1 MVIRRVRILLPA
13 AIAALLAACLLG
25 WFLTRETES
34 ALQLPKMQTTLVDQ
48 SVLQTAHNLALLADT
63 PAEQDYARNALRIA
77 DHEVDQGFAMALHKA
92 ETPAAP
98 VKGPL
103 KQLADRIALLK
114 PRIAEETARIAKL
127 TDDDEIALAKAQL
140 ALDQDELDDAQGDLA
155 RQGGD
160 PHAKLQQALQEHDA
174 EKQNSTLPKVAPA
187 APTPTLAAQFQAWRS
202 LGAKQDQLAAARG
215 DATRNSHA
223 MSQEHDASEKQV
235 NQKSTESDEDNK
247 AKLARLRHM
256 SDMKKNAMMMDEC
269 IVDCQQLADVYGRWG
284 SLVESRRRGV
294 LNQLLRSLA
303 VILAILLAVVLIDR
317 AIRHAFR
324 RQKDAR
330 RLHQLRVMATIAVQV
345 AGVILILLVLFGPP
359 SQIATIFGFAT
370 AGLTVALKD
379 FIVGFFG
386 WFALMGKNGIKL
398 GDWVEINGVG
408 GEVIEIGLLKTV
420 VLEMGNWTST
430 GHPTGRQVS
439 FVNSFALE
447 GHFYNFSTA
456 GQWLWDELQVTLPLD
471 GDPYSKAEQI
481 RQTVERATEDDA
493 RLAEQDWQRVTHQYG
508 TRVFSAKPA
517 VEIRPAMNGLN
528 VVVRYITR
536 GPERFEVKSKLF
548 ESLVG
553 LLHKP
558 LLSGEQTA

>member
-1 MVIRRVRILLPA
+1 MVIRRVRLLAPV
-13 AIAALLAACLLG
+13 AIAALLVACLAG
-25 WFLTRETES
+25 WFLTRDT
-34 ALQLPKMQTTLVDQ
+34 APTLQLPKLQTTLVDQ
-48 SVLQTAHNLALLADT
+48 SVLQAAHDLALLADT
-63 PAEQDYARNALRIA
+63 PAEQDYARDALRLA
-77 DHEVDQGFAMALHKA
+77 DHEVDQGFAMALHDA
-92 ETPAAP
+92 ETPAVP

-103 KQLADRIALLK
+103 KQLADRIAALK

-127 TDDDEIALAKAQL
+127 TDDDEIELAKAQL

-174 EKQNSTLPKVAPA
+174 GKQNTVLPKVAPA
-187 APTPTLAAQFQAWRS
+187 AATPTLAEQFQAWRS
-202 LGAKQDQLAAARG
+202 LGAKQDQIASARSQASG
-215 DATRNSHA
+215 KSHA

-235 NQKSTESDEDNK
+235 NQTSTESDQDMK

-269 IVDCQQLADVYGRWG
+269 IVDCQQLGDVYGRWG
-284 SLVESRRRGV
+284 TLVASRRRGV
-294 LNQLLRSLA
+294 LNEMLRSLA
-303 VILAILLAVVLIDR
+303 LILAILLAVVLIDR

-324 RQKDAR
+324 RRKDPR
-330 RLHQLRVMATIAVQV
+330 QLHQLRVMATIGVQV
-345 AGVILILLVLFGPP
+345 IGVLLILLAIFGPP
-359 SQIATIFGFAT
+359 SQIATFFGFAT

-420 VLEMGNWTST
+420 ILEMGNWTST
-430 GHPTGRQVS
+430 GHPTGRRVS

-447 GHFYNFSTA
+447 GHYFNFSTA

-471 GDPYSKAEQI
+471 GDPYAKAELI
-481 RQTVERATEDDA
+481 RQTVDQATEDDA
-493 RLAEQDWQRVTHQYG
+493 RLAEQDWERVTHQYG
-508 TRVFSAKPA
+508 TRTFSAKPA
-517 VEIRPAMNGLN
+517 IDIRPTVNGVN

-558 LLSGEQTA
+558 LLSGDQTA

>member
-1 MVIRRVRILLPA
+1 MVVRRVRILLVPV

-25 WFLTRETES
+25 WFVTRETAP
-34 ALQLPKMQTTLVDQ
+34 ALQLPKLQTTLVDQ

-63 PAEQDYARNALRIA
+63 PAEQDYARDALRLA
-77 DHEVDQGFAMALHKA
+77 DHEVDQGFAIALRDA
-92 ETPAAP
+92 ATPAAP

-103 KQLADRIALLK
+103 KQLADRIAVLK
-114 PRIAEETARIAKL
+114 PRIAEETAHIAKL
-127 TDDDEIALAKAQL
+127 TDDEIELAKAQL
-140 ALDQDELDDAQGDLA
+140 ALDQDELDDAQGDMA

-174 EKQNSTLPKVAPA
+174 AQQNSTLPKVAPA
-187 APTPTLAAQFQAWRS
+187 AATPTLAAQFQAWRS
-202 LGAKQDQLAAARG
+202 LGAKQDQLAAAHGLASRKS
-215 DATRNSHA
+215 REMN
-223 MSQEHDASEKQV
+223 QEHDAAEKQV

-256 SDMKKNAMMMDEC
+256 SDMKKNAMMMDQR

-294 LNQLLRSLA
+294 LNQMLRSLA
-303 VILAILLAVVLIDR
+303 LILAVLLTVVLIDR
-317 AIRHAFR
+317 AVRHAFGR
-324 RQKDAR
+324 RKDPR
-330 RLHQLRVMATIAVQV
+330 QLHQLRVMATIGVQLLGMV
-345 AGVILILLVLFGPP
+345 LILLVIFGPP
-359 SQIATIFGFAT
+359 SQIATFFGFAT

-420 VLEMGNWTST
+420 ILEMGNWTST
-430 GHPTGRQVS
+430 GHPTGRRVS

-447 GHFYNFSTA
+447 GHYFNFSTA
-456 GQWLWDELQVTLPLD
+456 GQWLWDELQITLPLD
-471 GDPYSKAEQI
+471 SDPYSKAEQI
-481 RQTVERATEDDA
+481 RQTVEHATEADA
-493 RLAEQDWQRVTHQYG
+493 LLAEQDWERVTHQYG
-508 TRVFSAKPA
+508 TRAFSAKPA
-517 VEIRPAMNGLN
+517 IDIRPTMNGVN
-528 VVVRYITR
+528 VVVLYITR
-536 GPERFEVKSKLF
+536 GPQRFEVKSKLF
-548 ESLVG
+548 ESLVA

-558 LLSGEQTA
+558 LIGEQTV